1 MIFSIED
8 LKYFLDNIYDETFY
22 NNEGGMCSCDMFT
35 LHFVLKKIQPK
46 VVIESGVWNG
56 LSTKLIRK
64 TLGDNVKIIC
74 LDPRDIPSYG
84 FKDNNENTTYLTGNN
99 FIDFGNLNLEQ
110 YDKNNIFAFFDCH
123 QNALYRLLQCS
134 DKNVKYLFFNDNYP
148 VNCGSHY
155 TLEHFMN
162 NDKRYNI
169 ININKKNDI
178 LDLINKYYIFPNI
191 YPGYIKTGEGLFSCD
206 SFFDKEEDID
216 EFNIFKKDMS
226 KYRWNTY
233 VELK

>member
-1 MIFSIED
+1 MLFTIED
-8 LKYFLDNIYDETFY
+8 LKYFLDNIYDETFSD
-22 NNEGGMCSCDMFT
+22 NEGGMCSCDMFT
-35 LHFVLKKIQPK
+35 LYFSLKKIQPK

-84 FKDNNENTTYLTGNN
+84 FKDNNKNTTYLTGNN
-99 FIDFGNLNLEQ
+99 FIDFGNLNLEK

-123 QNALYRLLQCS
+123 QNALNRLLQCS
-134 DKNVKYLFFNDNYP
+134 NKNIKYLFFNDNYP
-148 VNCGSHY
+148 INCGSHY
-155 TLEHFMN
+155 TLEHFKN
-162 NDKRYNI
+162 NDNRYNI
-169 ININKKNDI
+169 ININKKNEI
-178 LDLINKYYIFPNI
+178 LNLINKYYIFPNI
-191 YPGYIKTGEGLFSCD
+191 YPGDIKTGEGLFSCE
-206 SFFDKEEDID
+206 SFFEKEQHLDK
-216 EFNIFKKDMS
+216 FYIFKKDIS